1 MRAQLIQSAGVV
13 DHVMREWPFL
23 LTGHLRGD
31 HCVGFRGGEAPMLHD
46 ACAARGGRR
55 VDEDD
60 AVHGVL
66 KPGLK
71 EQGNIEDHDACAR
84 GFGGGEGVLAAGRD
98 LGMNHRVEGGA
109 LAGIIEDDAPK
120 CGAVEGAVGG
130 ENLRS
135 PPFDDACEG
144 WGASLHCLAG
154 EEVRVNHERPVG
166 RKLCGHGGLP
176 GGNIARETDDEHR
189 VIVLRTRRFRTVMTP
204 RAFRRRAFT
213 LIEILM
219 VLALIGI
226 VGGWAVSRV
235 NLSSYR
241 LDAAVRMLQ
250 NLVIGAQQ
258 TAITRNVEVTLRFDR
273 TDHRVE
279 TRFVVDGTE
288 IVTSRALPEGA
299 RFLIPTVGIDGDA
312 SDFVGG
318 VGADG
323 SPGVTFSRDV
333 RIAPNGTLTGDV
345 VVYVG
350 TAAARPND
358 QRAVAIIGAT
368 TRTAVWSHG
377 SGAWRR
383 RDY

>member
-1 MRAQLIQSAGVV
+1 ML
-13 DHVMREWPFL
+13 D
-23 LTGHLRGD
+23 
-31 HCVGFRGGEAPMLHD
+31 EAL
-46 ACAARGGRR
+46 AARGDGCIH
-55 VDEDD
+55 END
-60 AVHGVL
+60 AVHRVFE
-66 KPGLK
+66 PRFE
-71 EQGNIEDHDACAR
+71 EQGNVEDDEAR
-84 GFGGGEGVLAAGRD
+84 AGGFGGGEGMFATCCH
-98 LGMNHRVEGGA
+98 LGMHDGVEGGA
-109 LAGIIEDDAPK
+109 LAGVAEDDASQG
-120 CGAVEGAVGG
+120 GAVEGTVRGEDVRPPAV
-130 ENLRS
+130 
-135 PPFDDACEG
+135 DDAGEG
-144 WGASLHCLAG
+144 RGALLHGLAG
-154 EEVRVNHERPVG
+154 KQVGVNDDRAAG
-166 RKLCGHGGLP
+166 RELRGHGGLP
-176 GGNIARETDDEHR
+176 GGDIAREADNQHR
-189 VIVLRTRRFRTVMTP
+189 VIVPRAHRFRTVMTS
-204 RAFRRRAFT
+204 RATRRRAFT

-288 IVTSRALPEGA
+288 MVSSRALPEGS
-299 RFLIPTVGIDGDA
+299 RFLIPTVGIDGAA

-318 VGADG
+318 AGADG

-333 RIAPNGTLTGDV
+333 RIAPNGTMTGDV

>member
-1 MRAQLIQSAGVV
+1 
-13 DHVMREWPFL
+13 
-23 LTGHLRGD
+23 
-31 HCVGFRGGEAPMLHD
+31 
-46 ACAARGGRR
+46 
-55 VDEDD
+55 
-60 AVHGVL
+60 
-66 KPGLK
+66 
-71 EQGNIEDHDACAR
+71 
-84 GFGGGEGVLAAGRD
+84 
-98 LGMNHRVEGGA
+98 
-109 LAGIIEDDAPK
+109 
-120 CGAVEGAVGG
+120 
-130 ENLRS
+130 
-135 PPFDDACEG
+135 
-144 WGASLHCLAG
+144 
-154 EEVRVNHERPVG
+154 VG
-166 RKLCGHGGLP
+166 RKVCGHGGLP
-176 GGNIARETDDEHR
+176 GGNVARETDDEHR

-258 TAITRNVEVTLRFDR
+258 TAITRNVEVTLRFNR

-288 IVTSRALPEGA
+288 IITSRALPEGS

-333 RIAPNGTLTGDV
+333 RIAPNGTMSGDV

-368 TRTAVWSHG
+368 TRTAVWSYG